1 MFHVKK
7 WKDIYTD
14 INCAYPQFF
23 NIRKEEEGIQVKTEK
38 AYIEGGKS
46 FGQNNHVLIEFKRS
60 SIEGTAPA
68 NNKTINKYYAALAKK
83 EQI

>member
-46 FGQNNHVLIEFKRS
+46 FG
-60 SIEGTAPA
+60 
-68 NNKTINKYYAALAKK
+68 
-83 EQI
+83 

>member
-23 NIRKEEEGIQVKTEK
+23 NIRKAEEGHKKIVINQ
-38 AYIEGGKS
+38 
-46 FGQNNHVLIEFKRS
+46 
-60 SIEGTAPA
+60 
-68 NNKTINKYYAALAKK
+68 KTIKTVIENMKIKK
-83 EQI
+83 TIRQP